1 MQYLV
6 TMATFSIY
14 DITPEIEKMAKKF
27 ELPPEEIAE
36 LKEAFNL
43 FDKDSNGTIDSE
55 ELREVMTQL
64 GQAPSPQELIDMIH
78 EIDADNNGVID
89 FEEFLQ
95 MMTKHKQ
102 DGVHD
107 VRTDLQQAFEVFDTN
122 GDGVISRDELQN
134 MMLNLG
140 EKLNDREIDAMIK
153 AVDTDG
159 DGMVNFEEFV
169 KLLE

>member
-1 MQYLV
+1 M
-6 TMATFSIY
+6 S
-14 DITPEIEKMAKKF
+14 KKF

-43 FDKDSNGTIDSE
+43 FDKNSNGTIDSE
-55 ELREVMTQL
+55 ELREVMTTL

-78 EIDADNNGVID
+78 EIDTDNDGVID

-95 MMTKHKQ
+95 MMTKQKQ
-102 DGVHD
+102 GGAHD

-122 GDGVISRDELQN
+122 NDGFISRDELQH
-134 MMLNLG
+134 MMLKLG
-140 EKLNDREIDAMIK
+140 EKLSDREIDAMIK
-153 AVDTDG
+153 AVDTNG